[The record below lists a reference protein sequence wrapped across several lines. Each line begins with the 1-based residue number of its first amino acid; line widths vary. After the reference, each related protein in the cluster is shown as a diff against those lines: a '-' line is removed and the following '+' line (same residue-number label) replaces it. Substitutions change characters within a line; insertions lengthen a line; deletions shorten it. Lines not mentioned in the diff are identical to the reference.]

1 MHTWTRRA
9 ALAITSGPSKG
20 GLFAE
25 HACHRA
31 WGWQACLGREPH
43 VQKAGRGA
51 QPRLCREVLPGPAWA
66 APHQPSPPEPPWCS
80 EQNTHCSV
88 PASPGPAG
96 GQPTALLCPGRGLL
110 NLPCPSS
117 AVSCPRPGQDV
128 RLPCVSHH
136 VLPRPATRPLH
147 SVADSSK
154 PTLELIWKDSKCCS
168 TPDPALEEFR
178 ETRTANRLRERG
190 MSPWQPP
197 HTPDGPGPVRWPPRV
212 CADTHLCTVG

>member
-1 MHTWTRRA
+1 MPPGLGLAGMPGPGTSCTEGWAWSTA
-9 ALAITSGPSKG
+9 EALPG
-20 GLFAE
+20 
-25 HACHRA
+25 
-31 WGWQACLGREPH
+31 
-43 VQKAGRGA
+43 
-51 QPRLCREVLPGPAWA
+51 GPAWA
-66 APHQPSPPEPPWCS
+66 RVGGPPPAFSARAPLVLRAEYTLLRARLPRSRWR
-80 EQNTHCSV
+80 
-88 PASPGPAG
+88 AA
-96 GQPTALLCPGRGLL
+96 TALLCPGRGLL

-117 AVSCPRPGQDV
+117 AVSCPRPGQEV

-147 SVADSSK
+147 SVPDSSK
-154 PTLELIWKDSKCCS
+154 PALELIRKDSKCCS